1 MKFDVSLVAR
11 VSDEIGNSAR
21 RLKHYANSPNELQ
34 AEIQK
39 LESNITSLKDL
50 ANGNQA
56 AGANAE
62 SVQVVPD
69 QNQT

>member
-1 MKFDVSLVAR
+1 MKFDVSLVSR

-21 RLKHYANSPNELQ
+21 RLKQHANSPNELQ

-39 LESNITSLKDL
+39 LESNISSLKDL
-50 ANGNQA
+50 AQNNQA

-62 SVQVVPD
+62 AAQLAPD